1 MTIDPNTRA
10 TSAVPK
16 GVRDASEWAL
26 RLLIIGLG
34 LYVAARAISAMSEIV
49 VPVIVG
55 ILLCA
60 LLEPITRRLATRLP
74 RGAAAAIT
82 VLGTLAII
90 GGLMTFIGSQFSAQ
104 LDDIHITDSQFSEYI
119 QKARDS
125 MSGSGNLGETAT
137 KAGLT
142 ATHVVAGFFISMFA
156 LFFFLFEGKAIWA
169 WLVRLFPRSA
179 RAKVASSGQIAWG
192 QLQAFCR
199 ATILVAA
206 ADATGIGLG
215 ARCWSSSARSCR

>member
-1 MTIDPNTRA
+1 
-10 TSAVPK
+10 
-16 GVRDASEWAL
+16 
-26 RLLIIGLG
+26 
-34 LYVAARAISAMSEIV
+34 MSEIV

-104 LDDIHITDSQFSEYI
+104 LDDIVDQSLEGIDQIRAWIRDTFHITDSQFSEYI

-125 MSGSGNLGETAT
+125 LSGSGNLGETAT

-142 ATHVVAGFFISMFA
+142 ATHVLAGFFISMFA

-179 RAKVASSGQIAWG
+179 RAKVASSGQIAW
-192 QLQAFCR
+192 
-199 ATILVAA
+199 V
-206 ADATGIGLG
+206 
-215 ARCWSSSARSCR
+215 SCRRSAARRSLLPPRTPPGSAWGR

>member
-10 TSAVPK
+10 TPAVPK

-34 LYVAARAISAMSEIV
+34 LYVAARAIGAMSEIV

-104 LDDIHITDSQFSEYI
+104 LDDIVDQSLEGIDQIRAWIRDTFHITDSQFSEYI

-125 MSGSGNLGETAT
+125 LSGSGNLGETAT

-142 ATHVVAGFFISMFA
+142 ATHVLAGFFISMFA
-156 LFFFLFEGKAIWA
+156 LFFFLFEGKAI
-169 WLVRLFPRSA
+169 
-179 RAKVASSGQIAWG
+179 
-192 QLQAFCR
+192 
-199 ATILVAA
+199 
-206 ADATGIGLG
+206 
-215 ARCWSSSARSCR
+215 